1 MPFENDQKN
10 ISLNLYVLK
19 ILTSISFNDDI
30 YFEISF
36 TFNVNFRY
44 YKNIYQLSTTHN
56 SETPVIKRK

>member
-1 MPFENDQKN
+1 MPFKNDQKN

-44 YKNIYQLSTTHN
+44 YKKYLPI
-56 SETPVIKRK
+56 E

>member
-1 MPFENDQKN
+1 MPFKNDQKN

-36 TFNVNFRY
+36 TFNANFRY
-44 YKNIYQLSTTHN
+44 YKKYLPI
-56 SETPVIKRK
+56 E